1 MTHIAFLGLG
11 RQQQKGRDRPK
22 VILPRE
28 SGMPATVNLDDYP
41 HCQRIDEWHASFIL
55 PLGLSLTTH
64 VSACDSDSERSIM
77 STAVKLPCYCAT
89 LRQATRAL
97 TTLYDKHLSA
107 TGLKATQFS
116 ILQALD
122 YMGQARNRDLE
133 GALTIDQ
140 TTLTRNLAILA
151 REGLITVVGRPS
163 GREKAWG
170 LTAAGSEL
178 MTKAKPLWEQA
189 QAEIRSRMGA
199 QRTRALH
206 SDVFELVSAIT

>member
-1 MTHIAFLGLG
+1 M
-11 RQQQKGRDRPK
+11 
-22 VILPRE
+22 
-28 SGMPATVNLDDYP
+28 
-41 HCQRIDEWHASFIL
+41 
-55 PLGLSLTTH
+55 
-64 VSACDSDSERSIM
+64 SI
-77 STAVKLPCYCAT
+77 AVKLPCYCAT

-97 TTLYDKHLSA
+97 SSLYDKHLSA
-107 TGLKATQFS
+107 TGLKGTQFS

-151 REGLITVVGRPS
+151 RGGLIKVVARPS

-170 LTAAGSEL
+170 LTTAGTEL
-178 MTKAKPLWEQA
+178 MAKAKPLWEQA
-189 QAEIRSRMGA
+189 QAEIRSRVGA

-206 SDVFELVSAIT
+206 SDVFELVRAIT

>member
-1 MTHIAFLGLG
+1 
-11 RQQQKGRDRPK
+11 
-22 VILPRE
+22 
-28 SGMPATVNLDDYP
+28 
-41 HCQRIDEWHASFIL
+41 
-55 PLGLSLTTH
+55 
-64 VSACDSDSERSIM
+64 M

-151 REGLITVVGRPS
+151 RERLIAVVGRPS

-170 LTAAGSEL
+170 LTVAGSEL
-178 MTKAKPLWEQA
+178 MAKAKPLWEQA
-189 QAEIRSRMGA
+189 QAEIRSRVGA

-206 SDVFELVSAIT
+206 SEIFELVGAVT

>member
-1 MTHIAFLGLG
+1 M
-11 RQQQKGRDRPK
+11 
-22 VILPRE
+22 
-28 SGMPATVNLDDYP
+28 
-41 HCQRIDEWHASFIL
+41 
-55 PLGLSLTTH
+55 
-64 VSACDSDSERSIM
+64 SD
-77 STAVKLPCYCAT
+77 AVKLPCYCAT

-97 TTLYDKHLSA
+97 TTLYDRHLTA
-107 TGLKATQFS
+107 AGVKATQFS

-133 GALTIDQ
+133 GSLTMDQ

-178 MTKAKPLWEQA
+178 MTRAKPLWEQA
-189 QAEIRSRMGA
+189 QAEIRSRIGA

-206 SDVFELVSAIT
+206 GDVFDLVSAVT